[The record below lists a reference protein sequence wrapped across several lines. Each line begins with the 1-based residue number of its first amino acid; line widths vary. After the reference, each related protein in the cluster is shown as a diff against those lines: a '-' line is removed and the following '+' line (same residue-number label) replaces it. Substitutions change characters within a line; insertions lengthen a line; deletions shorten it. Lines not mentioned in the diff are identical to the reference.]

1 MSKKVRKVVL
11 VGMILSTLI
20 GSTVGCGS
28 KEASTGESKPETTT
42 TEVKEEATKEE
53 PKKEEAKEDIK
64 KPESLKFNINV
75 GLIVEDGLNEW
86 GKEFENK
93 TGIKL
98 DIQAVSVNDYSQKLE
113 LAFASGDSPDIFAV
127 PSDKISVYASQGAL
141 ADITELVEQSPI
153 FGNMDQD
160 LLDSVK
166 VNGKLYGVPLE
177 KGNGTVT
184 YMRKDWLDQ
193 LGLAVPT
200 TYDEFIEALRGFKT
214 IAPDVIPFTAPGL
227 VGNQAEMYLREFY
240 QDASP
245 EFVNVDGKWV
255 DGMLQEN
262 MKAALTRMSDAYAE
276 GLIDMEIVT
285 NKTSTCRDKW
295 YAGQIGTFNYW
306 AGNWGASLEK
316 RLQDNYPDASVVA
329 LPGIKE
335 AEYLERVPSLIAI
348 PSTSKNVEGTFKYF
362 LEYMHD
368 GAEGSILFQHGVE
381 NLHWKQEGDQIVH
394 LPKMSKPDEIMEKAF
409 MTPALTLSPITAE
422 NTNYV
427 IDQRIFDTIDVLEA
441 HGRQLLALPESKSLG
456 KINSEILA
464 LREKTV
470 ASIVLGQ
477 ATVDEGLA
485 KYETEVKNLG
495 IDQVLEELNANN

>member
-1 MSKKVRKVVL
+1 MSKKVRRIAV
-11 VGMILSTLI
+11 VGMILSTLLV
-20 GSTVGCGS
+20 SAVGCSS
-28 KEASTGESKPETTT
+28 KQESESTANKVEENK
-42 TEVKEEATKEE
+42 TEG
-53 PKKEEAKEDIK
+53 KEEAKVEVT
-64 KPESLKFNINV
+64 KPDSLRFNINV
-75 GLIVEDGLNEW
+75 GLIVDDGLNEW
-86 GKEFENK
+86 AKEFENK

-98 DIQAVSVNDYSQKLE
+98 AIQAISVNEYSQKLE
-113 LAFASGDSPDIFAV
+113 LAFASGDTPDVFAV

-141 ADITELVEQSPI
+141 TDITELVEQSPI
-153 FGNMDQD
+153 LSKIDQD
-160 LLDSVK
+160 LLESIK
-166 VNGKLYGVPLE
+166 VNGRIYGIPLE
-177 KGNGTVT
+177 KGNGAVT

-193 LGLAVPT
+193 LGMGVPT

-245 EFVNVDGKWV
+245 EFINIDGKWV
-255 DGMLQEN
+255 DGMQEEN
-262 MKAALTRMSDAYAE
+262 MKDALTRMRDAYAE
-276 GLIDMEIVT
+276 GLIDLEIVT

-295 YAGQIGTFNYW
+295 YAGQIGTFTYW

-316 RLQDNYPDASVVA
+316 RLQDSYPDASVVA
-329 LPGIKE
+329 LPGIAE
-335 AEYLERVPSLIAI
+335 AEYLERVPSLISI

-368 GAEGSILFQHGVE
+368 GGEGSILFQHGVE
-381 NLHWKQEGDQIVH
+381 NLHWEQQGDQIVH

-409 MTPALTLSPITAE
+409 ITPALTLSPITAE
-422 NTNYV
+422 NSNYV

-441 HGRQLLALPESKSLG
+441 HGRQLLALPESKTLG

-470 ASIVLGQ
+470 ASVVLGQ
-477 ATVDEGLA
+477 VTIEEGLESY
-485 KYETEVKNLG
+485 KKEVENLG
-495 IDQVLEELNANN
+495 IAKVLEELNANN